1 MRIASKRLGLYTTV
15 VATIVVGVLVSQV
28 IASPG
33 RAQLSRSVQRSQS
46 VQSASP
52 EASSE
57 ATARPTER
65 KLSAPVLSGSRPV
78 AQPAVQ
84 RTVKK
89 ADPGY
94 SNSPTGAADK
104 VALLIGINKAPGSTP
119 LEGSITDVNNMKKAL
134 LGYGF
139 KDSNIQVLT
148 EGKASRNGILAGLSS
163 LAARSKSNG
172 IAVFLLATHSGQS
185 GGDLTFATGGGGRIS
200 RHELASHLGRVKGRL
215 FSMLPTCYSKGY
227 ALPGV
232 TGKNRIAVFSSSAG
246 EYTWQIGGAGSWLV
260 LYMVRYAMVERKA
273 PQSVEAAFQWAKKAI
288 NAEAPDR
295 APIIS
300 DGISGDLVLGK
311 VPAPKPKAAPKP
323 TAEPTQPKP
332 SPTPTPAPSTK
343 PCGVLSLF
351 GGCR

>member
-15 VATIVVGVLVSQV
+15 VATIVVGALVSQV

-33 RAQLSRSVQRSQS
+33 RAQHSRSVQRSLS
-46 VQSASP
+46 VQSATP

-57 ATARPTER
+57 ATARPNER
-65 KLSAPVLSGSRPV
+65 KLSAPAPQSRPV
-78 AQPAVQ
+78 AQPAVH

-94 SNSPTGAADK
+94 SNNPTGAADK

-148 EGKASRNGILAGLSS
+148 EGKASRSGILAGLSS

-215 FSMLPTCYSKGY
+215 FSMLPTCYSAGY
-227 ALPGV
+227 ALPGI
-232 TGKNRIAVFSSSAG
+232 TGKNRIAVFSSSAD
-246 EYTWQIGGAGSWLV
+246 EYTWQMGGAGSWLV

-273 PQSVEAAFQWAKKAI
+273 PQSVEASFAWAKKKI
-288 NAEAPDR
+288 NAEQPER

-311 VPAPKPKAAPKP
+311 VPAPKEAAPKP
-323 TAEPTQPKP
+323 TVKP
-332 SPTPTPAPSTK
+332 SAPQPAAPTPAPTTSTR

-351 GGCR
+351 GSCR